1 MKRKH
6 FYSHLVKTETIAVRL
21 SYLDMS
27 DEERAHLLGLID
39 SSLHH
44 AILDA
49 VLSELSEQDKK
60 KFLEHLGTG
69 KHDRLWEFLNGKV
82 DNIEEKIKKTADDL
96 SDAIHK
102 DIDEAKKKH
111 GA

>member
-1 MKRKH
+1 MKKH
-6 FYSHLVKTETIAVRL
+6 FYSHLITTDTIAVRL

-60 KFLEHLGTG
+60 KFLEHLSTG
-69 KHDRLWEFLNGKV
+69 KHDGLWDFLNGKV

-96 SDAIHK
+96 SDELHK
-102 DIDEAKKKH
+102 DIEEAKTK
-111 GA
+111 